1 MITTITKDNF
11 ENEIVKADKPVLV
24 DFWASWC
31 GPCRM
36 LSPTIDEIA
45 EEHPEIKVC
54 KINIDDEAE
63 LAIRHGV
70 MSVPTLMI
78 FKNGE
83 IAQTAVGVRPKDEIL
98 DLLKEI
104 FQRTQTNTEEKMHA

>member
-31 GPCRM
+31 DPCRM

-98 DLLKEI
+98 DLLK
-104 FQRTQTNTEEKMHA
+104 

>member
-1 MITTITKDNF
+1 MSIINLTA
-11 ENEIVKADKPVLV
+11 ENYEQEVAKSDKKVLI
-24 DFWASWC
+24 DFWAAWC

-36 LSPTIDEIA
+36 LSPIIDEIA

-98 DLLKEI
+98 DLLK
-104 FQRTQTNTEEKMHA
+104 

>member
-1 MITTITKDNF
+1 MSALKITSENF
-11 ENEIVKADKPVLV
+11 NKEIMESNKPVLL

-83 IAQTAVGVRPKDEIL
+83 VAQTAVGVRPKDEIL
-98 DLLKEI
+98 DLLK
-104 FQRTQTNTEEKMHA
+104 

>member
-1 MITTITKDNF
+1 MEVLTITGDNF
-11 ENEIVKADKPVLV
+11 EQEVLQSDKPVLL

-98 DLLKEI
+98 DLLK
-104 FQRTQTNTEEKMHA
+104 

>member
-70 MSVPTLMI
+70 MSVTTLMI

-98 DLLKEI
+98 DLLK
-104 FQRTQTNTEEKMHA
+104 

>member
-54 KINIDDEAE
+54 KIKIDDEAE

-98 DLLKEI
+98 DLLK
-104 FQRTQTNTEEKMHA
+104 

>member
-70 MSVPTLMI
+70 MSVPTLML

-98 DLLKEI
+98 DLPK
-104 FQRTQTNTEEKMHA
+104 

>member
-11 ENEIVKADKPVLV
+11 EKEIVKADKPVLV

-78 FKNGE
+78 FKNGK

-98 DLLKEI
+98 DLLK
-104 FQRTQTNTEEKMHA
+104 

>member
-1 MITTITKDNF
+1 MITTITKENF
-11 ENEIVKADKPVLV
+11 ENEILKADKPVLV

-36 LSPTIDEIA
+36 LGPTIDEIA

-83 IAQTAVGVRPKDEIL
+83 IAQTAIGVRPKDEIL
-98 DLLKEI
+98 DLLK
-104 FQRTQTNTEEKMHA
+104 

>member
-11 ENEIVKADKPVLV
+11 ENEIIKADKPVLV

-36 LSPTIDEIA
+36 LGPTIDEIA

-98 DLLKEI
+98 DLLK
-104 FQRTQTNTEEKMHA
+104 

>member
-1 MITTITKDNF
+1 MITTITTDNF

-98 DLLKEI
+98 DLLK
-104 FQRTQTNTEEKMHA
+104 

>member
-1 MITTITKDNF
+1 MITITKDNF
-11 ENEIVKADKPVLV
+11 ENEIVKADKPVLI

-36 LSPTIDEIA
+36 LSPIIDEIA

-70 MSVPTLMI
+70 MSVPTLML

-98 DLLKEI
+98 DLLK
-104 FQRTQTNTEEKMHA
+104 

>member
-1 MITTITKDNF
+1 MITITKDNF

-36 LSPTIDEIA
+36 LSPIIDEIA

-98 DLLKEI
+98 DLLK
-104 FQRTQTNTEEKMHA
+104 

>member
-45 EEHPEIKVC
+45 EEHREIKVC

-98 DLLKEI
+98 DLLK
-104 FQRTQTNTEEKMHA
+104 

>member
-1 MITTITKDNF
+1 
-11 ENEIVKADKPVLV
+11 
-24 DFWASWC
+24 
-31 GPCRM
+31 M

-98 DLLKEI
+98 DLLK
-104 FQRTQTNTEEKMHA
+104 

>member
-45 EEHPEIKVC
+45 EEHPEIKLC

-98 DLLKEI
+98 DLLK
-104 FQRTQTNTEEKMHA
+104 

>member
-78 FKNGE
+78 FNKRE
-83 IAQTAVGVRPKDEIL
+83 IAQTAVGV
-98 DLLKEI
+98 
-104 FQRTQTNTEEKMHA
+104 

>member
-36 LSPTIDEIA
+36 LSPIIDEIA

-98 DLLKEI
+98 DLLK
-104 FQRTQTNTEEKMHA
+104 

>member
-31 GPCRM
+31 GLCRM

-98 DLLKEI
+98 DLLK
-104 FQRTQTNTEEKMHA
+104 

>member
-83 IAQTAVGVRPKDEIL
+83 ITQTAVGVRPKDEIL
-98 DLLKEI
+98 DLLK
-104 FQRTQTNTEEKMHA
+104 

>member
-1 MITTITKDNF
+1 MITITKDNF

-36 LSPTIDEIA
+36 LSPIIDEIA

-98 DLLKEI
+98 NLLK
-104 FQRTQTNTEEKMHA
+104 

>member
-70 MSVPTLMI
+70 MSVPTLMV

-98 DLLKEI
+98 DLLK
-104 FQRTQTNTEEKMHA
+104 

>member
-83 IAQTAVGVRPKDEIL
+83 VAQTAVGVRPKDEIL
-98 DLLKEI
+98 DLLK
-104 FQRTQTNTEEKMHA
+104 

>member
-36 LSPTIDEIA
+36 LGPTIDEIA

-98 DLLKEI
+98 DLFK
-104 FQRTQTNTEEKMHA
+104 